1 MQQATLVNEY
11 GQPIGARLADWQSRP
26 LPQKITLA
34 GRFCRL
40 EPLALT
46 HSPALFSAWH
56 SIADERDWTYFSRRR
71 PATLA
76 ACDALIAANAASGDP
91 LFYAVIDQAT
101 GLAAGS
107 VALMRIDPANGVLE
121 IGWVNWSPLMKR
133 SPCGT
138 EAISLLLSYSFDTL
152 GYRRCEW
159 KCHSLNQ
166 PSNQAAR
173 RLGFQYEGTFRQA
186 VVAKG
191 HNRDTCWYSI
201 IDSEWPAVG
210 WALRAWLDSDNFS
223 AEGRQKRPLA
233 DFRSANQ

>member
-11 GQPIGARLADWQSRP
+11 GQPIGARVADWQPRQP
-26 LPQKITLA
+26 PQKIILD

-40 EPLALT
+40 EPLALG

-56 SIADERDWTYFSRRR
+56 SIADERDWTYFSNRR
-71 PATLA
+71 PATAA
-76 ACDALIAANAASGDP
+76 ACDALITANAAGADP
-91 LFYAVIDQAT
+91 LHYAVIDLAT
-101 GLAAGS
+101 GKAAGS

-138 EAISLLLSYSFDTL
+138 EAISLLLSYIFDIL

-159 KCHSLNQ
+159 KCHSLNL

-186 VVAKG
+186 VVSKG

-201 IDSEWPAVG
+201 IDGEWPAVG
-210 WALRAWLDSDNFS
+210 RALRAWLDCDNFS
-223 AEGRQKRPLA
+223 AAGRQIRPLA
-233 DFRSANQ
+233 DFRSAKP